1 MTLPTPPPRT
11 IQQRLAGL
19 NPRQQEA
26 VRYIDGPC
34 LVLAGAG
41 SGKTSVITTKIAY
54 LVQVCGMS
62 ARRIAAVTFT
72 NKAAREMKERV
83 GSMLKGKEGH
93 GLTVSTFH
101 TLGLN
106 IIRRELKA
114 LGYRPGFSLFDPE
127 DAKALLRDLMHKDAQ
142 VDADQINAVQHRISE
157 WKNDLVLP
165 GQAMSHAADEDE
177 LFAARVYEAYNRHL
191 KAYNAVDFDDLILL
205 PVVLLRDDPE
215 ALARWRKRIHY
226 MLVDEY
232 QDTNVSQ
239 YQLVKLLMGE
249 RKTFTV
255 VGDDDQ
261 SIYAW
266 RGARPENLVTLG
278 EDFPRLDVIKLEQ
291 NYRSTGT
298 ILRAANTLI
307 SNNPHVYEK
316 TLWSD
321 MGDGAPIRV
330 VVNRHEEAE
339 ADRVA
344 SEILT
349 RRIKER
355 AEWRDFAVL
364 YRGNFQA
371 RLLELKLQHYQIPYK
386 LSGGTSFFSRNEIKD
401 AMAYLRLLINP
412 ADDNAFLRIVNVP
425 RREIGP
431 STLEKLANYA
441 NDQATGRSISLFA
454 ACHELGLA
462 EQLPVRAVERL
473 GRFTHFIDGVRRRMD
488 GGDAIA
494 AIRDMLREMDYEAW
508 LYQNAS
514 APTIA
519 ERRMANV
526 WILIDQL
533 EKSMQASPEDEGP
546 DESTASEETE
556 TDSVEA
562 AISRLV
568 LRDILEQQAEE
579 DDSDRVQLLTM
590 HASKG
595 LEFPHVYLMGLEEEL
610 LPHRNA
616 VEAGTVEEERRL
628 AYVGITRAR
637 RTLTLTLARQRKT
650 YGELMDCAPSR
661 FLDELPEADLE
672 WEGRPDREDPEKK
685 QARGQDAI
693 AGLRSLLG

>member
-1 MTLPTPPPRT
+1 MS
-11 IQQRLAGL
+11 IQQRLAKL
-19 NPRQQEA
+19 NPRQREA

-54 LVQVCGMS
+54 LVQECGMS

-83 GSMLKGKEGH
+83 GQMLKGKEGH

-101 TLGLN
+101 TLGLT
-106 IIRRELKA
+106 IIRSELKT
-114 LGYRPGFSLFDPE
+114 LGYKAGFSLFDPD
-127 DAKALLRDLMHKDAQ
+127 DAKALLRDLMNKDAQ
-142 VDADQINAVQHRISE
+142 VDADQINRVQATISN
-157 WKNDLVLP
+157 WKNDLILP
-165 GQAMSHAADEDE
+165 GQALSHAADEDE

-239 YQLVKLLMGE
+239 YLLVKLLMGE
-249 RKTFTV
+249 RQTFTV

-278 EDFPRLDVIKLEQ
+278 EDFPRLQVIKLEQ

-307 SNNPHVYEK
+307 ANNPHVYDK
-316 TLWSD
+316 TLWSE
-321 MGDGAPIRV
+321 MGPGEPIRV

-339 ADRVA
+339 AERVA

-349 RRIKER
+349 RRIKES

-431 STLEKLANYA
+431 GTLEKLANYA
-441 NDQATGRSISLFA
+441 TERGGSLFA
-454 ACHELGLA
+454 ACQEMGLA
-462 EQLPVRAVERL
+462 ELLPTRAVERL
-473 GRFTHFIDGVRRRMD
+473 GRFTHFIEAVRRRMD

-494 AIRDMLREMDYEAW
+494 AIREMIREMDYEAW

-533 EKSMQASPEDEGP
+533 EKSMDREE
-546 DESTASEETE
+546 ESSASEETE
-556 TDSVEA
+556 TDGVEA

-616 VEAGTVEEERRL
+616 IEAGTVEEERRL

-637 RTLTLTLARQRKT
+637 QTLTLTLARSRKA
-650 YGELMDCAPSR
+650 YGELMDCTPSR
-661 FLDELPEADLE
+661 FLDELPADDLE
-672 WEGRPDREDPEKK
+672 WEGRADKEDPDKK

>member
-1 MTLPTPPPRT
+1 MSTPSPIR
-11 IQQRLAGL
+11 QRLAKL

-26 VRYIDGPC
+26 ARYIDGPC

-54 LVQVCGMS
+54 LIQECGMS
-62 ARRIAAVTFT
+62 ARKIAAVTFT

-83 GSMLKGKEGH
+83 GQMLQGREGH

-106 IIRRELKA
+106 IIRGELKT
-114 LGYRPGFSLFDPE
+114 LGYKPGFSLFDPE
-127 DAKALLRDLMHKDAQ
+127 DAKALLRDLMQKEADTDAE
-142 VDADQINAVQHRISE
+142 QINAVQGQISQ

-165 GQAMSHAADEDE
+165 GQAISHAADEDAQY
-177 LFAARVYEAYNRHL
+177 AARVYEAYSRHL

-205 PVVLLRDDPE
+205 PVVVLRDNPDV
-215 ALARWRKRIHY
+215 LARWRRKIHY

-239 YQLVKLLMGE
+239 YQLVRLLMAE
-249 RKTFTV
+249 RATFTV

-266 RGARPENLVTLG
+266 RGARPENLVILG
-278 EDFPRLDVIKLEQ
+278 EDFPRLNVIKLEQ

-307 SNNPHVYEK
+307 GNNPHIYEK
-316 TLWSD
+316 TLWSE
-321 MGDGAPIRV
+321 MGQGDAIRV
-330 VVNRHEEAE
+330 IVNRHEEAE
-339 ADRVA
+339 AERVA

-412 ADDNAFLRIVNVP
+412 GDDNAFLRIVNVP
-425 RREIGP
+425 RREVGP
-431 STLEKLANYA
+431 GTLEKLANYA
-441 NDQATGRSISLFA
+441 TERHVSLFA
-454 ACHELGLA
+454 ACHEIGL
-462 EQLPVRAVERL
+462 EQVLPTRAVERL
-473 GRFTHFIDGVRRRMD
+473 SRFTHFIDGVRRRMD
-488 GGDAIA
+488 QGDAIA
-494 AIRDMLREMDYEAW
+494 AIREMLQDMDYEAW
-508 LYQNAS
+508 LFQNAS
-514 APTIA
+514 APTVA

-526 WILIDQL
+526 WTLVDQL
-533 EKSMQASPEDEGP
+533 EKSMHRDDEDGE
-546 DESTASEETE
+546 ASEET
-556 TDSVEA
+556 DDVQS

-616 VEAGTVEEERRL
+616 IEAGTIEEERRL

-650 YGELMDCAPSR
+650 YGELLDCTPSR
-661 FLDELPEADLE
+661 FLEELPPDDLE
-672 WEGRPDREDPEKK
+672 WEGRADKEDPEKK
-685 QARGQDAI
+685 QARGKDAL
-693 AGLRSLLG
+693 AGIRSLLG

>member
-1 MTLPTPPPRT
+1 MS
-11 IQQRLAGL
+11 IKQRLAKL

-54 LVQVCGMS
+54 LVQECGMS
-62 ARRIAAVTFT
+62 ARKIAAVTFT

-83 GSMLKGKEGH
+83 GQLLQGREGH

-106 IIRRELKA
+106 IIRSELKA
-114 LGYRPGFSLFDPE
+114 LGYKPGFSLFDPE
-127 DAKALLRDLMHKDAQ
+127 DAKALLRDLMNKDAQ
-142 VDADQINAVQHRISE
+142 VDADQINRVQSQIST
-157 WKNDLVLP
+157 WKNDLVMP
-165 GQAMSHAADEDE
+165 GQALSHAVDDDEQY
-177 LFAARVYEAYNRHL
+177 AARLFEAYNRHL

-205 PVVLLRDDPE
+205 PVVLLQSDPE
-215 ALARWRKRIHY
+215 ALSRWRKRIHY

-239 YQLVKLLMGE
+239 YLLVKLLMEE
-249 RKTFTV
+249 RATFTV

-278 EDFPRLDVIKLEQ
+278 EDFSRLRVIKLEQ
-291 NYRSTGT
+291 NYRSTGV

-307 SNNPHVYEK
+307 ANNPHVYEK

-321 MGDGAPIRV
+321 MGPGDPIRI

-339 ADRVA
+339 AERVA

-349 RRIKER
+349 RRIKESS
-355 AEWRDFAVL
+355 EWRDFAVL

-386 LSGGTSFFSRNEIKD
+386 LSGGTSFFSRGEIKD

-412 ADDNAFLRIVNVP
+412 GDDNAFLRIVNVP

-431 STLEKLANYA
+431 GTLEKLANYA
-441 NDQATGRSISLFA
+441 TERGGSLFA
-454 ACHELGLA
+454 ACHELGL
-462 EQLPVRAVERL
+462 EQVLPTRAVERL
-473 GRFTHFIDGVRRRMD
+473 GRFVHFIDGVRKRMD
-488 GGDAIA
+488 QGDAIA
-494 AIRDMLREMDYEAW
+494 AIREMVRDMDYESW

-519 ERRMANV
+519 ERRMGNV

-533 EKSMQASPEDEGP
+533 EKSMEREEG
-546 DESTASEETE
+546 EET
-556 TDSVEA
+556 DDVES

-595 LEFPHVYLMGLEEEL
+595 LEFPHVYLMGLEEDL
-610 LPHRNA
+610 LPHRNSI
-616 VEAGTVEEERRL
+616 EAGTVEEERRL

-637 RTLTLTLARQRKT
+637 RTLTLTLARQRKA
-650 YGELMDCAPSR
+650 YGELMDCTPSR
-661 FLDELPEADLE
+661 FLDELPADDLE
-672 WEGRPDREDPEKK
+672 WEGRADKEDPDKK
-685 QARGQDAI
+685 QARGKDAI

>member
-1 MTLPTPPPRT
+1 MSIR
-11 IQQRLAGL
+11 QRLAKL

-26 VRYIDGPC
+26 VRFIDGPC

-41 SGKTSVITTKIAY
+41 SGKTSVITSKIAY
-54 LVQVCGMS
+54 LVQECGMS
-62 ARRIAAVTFT
+62 ARKIAAVTFT

-83 GSMLKGKEGH
+83 GQLLKGREGH

-106 IIRRELKA
+106 IIRSELKT
-114 LGYRPGFSLFDPE
+114 LGYKPGFSLFDPE
-127 DAKALLRDLMHKDAQ
+127 DAKALLRDLMQKDAQ
-142 VDADQINAVQHRISE
+142 IDADQINRVQGQIST

-165 GQAMSHAADEDE
+165 GDALSHAADDDE
-177 LFAARVYEAYNRHL
+177 QFAARVYEAYNRHL

-215 ALARWRKRIHY
+215 ALARWRRKIHY

-239 YQLVKLLMGE
+239 YLLVKLLMAE
-249 RKTFTV
+249 RATFTV

-278 EDFPRLDVIKLEQ
+278 EDFPRLNVIKLEQ

-307 SNNPHVYEK
+307 ANNPHVYEK
-316 TLWSD
+316 ALWSELGP
-321 MGDGAPIRV
+321 GDAIRV
-330 VVNRHEEAE
+330 VVSRHEEAE

-431 STLEKLANYA
+431 GTLEKLANYA
-441 NDQATGRSISLFA
+441 NDQATGRSLSLFA
-454 ACHELGLA
+454 ACHEMGL
-462 EQLPVRAVERL
+462 EQVLPARAVERL

-488 GGDAIA
+488 SGDAIA
-494 AIRDMLREMDYEAW
+494 AIREMLREMDYEAW
-508 LYQNAS
+508 LHQNAS
-514 APTIA
+514 APTVA

-526 WILIDQL
+526 WTLIDQL
-533 EKSMQASPEDEGP
+533 EKSMEQAADDGADDDSL
-546 DESTASEETE
+546 ATE
-556 TDSVEA
+556 TDGVEA

-595 LEFPHVYLMGLEEEL
+595 LEFPHVYLMGLEEDL

-637 RTLTLTLARQRKT
+637 RTLTLTLARQRKA
-650 YGELMDCAPSR
+650 YGELLDCTPSR
-661 FLDELPEADLE
+661 FLDELPPDDLD
-672 WEGRPDREDPEKK
+672 WEGRADKEDPEKK
-685 QARGQDAI
+685 QARGKDAI

>member
-1 MTLPTPPPRT
+1 MSPT
-11 IQQRLAGL
+11 IASRLAGL

-54 LVQVCGMS
+54 LVQECGMS

-106 IIRRELKA
+106 IIRGELKA

-127 DAKALLRDLMHKDAQ
+127 DAKALLRDLMNKDAQ
-142 VDADQINAVQHRISE
+142 VDADQINAVQHQISQ

-165 GQAMSHAADEDE
+165 GQALSHAADDDE
-177 LFAARVYEAYNRHL
+177 QYAARVYEAYVRHL

-215 ALARWRKRIHY
+215 ALARWRRKIHY

-232 QDTNVSQ
+232 QDTNISQ
-239 YQLVKLLMGE
+239 YLLVRLLMGE
-249 RKTFTV
+249 RSTFTV

-278 EDFPRLDVIKLEQ
+278 EDFPRLKVIKLEQ

-307 SNNPHVYEK
+307 ANNPHVYDK
-316 TLWSD
+316 TLWSE
-321 MGDGAPIRV
+321 MGEGAAIRV

-339 ADRVA
+339 AERVA

-349 RRIKER
+349 RRIKES

-441 NDQATGRSISLFA
+441 NERSISLFA
-454 ACHELGLA
+454 ACHELGL
-462 EQLPVRAVERL
+462 EQQLPVKAVERL

-488 GGDAIA
+488 QGDAID
-494 AIRDMLREMDYEAW
+494 AIRGMLHEMDYEAW

-526 WILIDQL
+526 WVLVDQL
-533 EKSMQASPEDEGP
+533 EKSMNRDPED
-546 DESTASEETE
+546 TASTETE
-556 TDSVEA
+556 TDDVEA

-616 VEAGTVEEERRL
+616 IEAGTVEEERRL

-637 RTLTLTLARQRKT
+637 RTLTLTLARQRKA
-650 YGELMDCAPSR
+650 YGELMDCTPSR
-661 FLDELPEADLE
+661 FLDELPEGDLE
-672 WEGRPDREDPEKK
+672 WEGRADREDPQKK
-685 QARGQDAI
+685 QARGQDAL
-693 AGLRSLLG
+693 AGIRSLLG

>member
-1 MTLPTPPPRT
+1 MSLPISIHKR
-11 IQQRLAGL
+11 IAGL

-54 LVQVCGMS
+54 LVQECGMS
-62 ARRIAAVTFT
+62 ARKIAAVTFT

-83 GSMLKGKEGH
+83 GEMLKGREGH

-106 IIRRELKA
+106 IIRGELKT
-114 LGYRPGFSLFDPE
+114 LGYKPGFSLFDPE
-127 DAKALLRDLMHKDAQ
+127 DAKALLRDLMQKEADTDAE
-142 VDADQINAVQHRISE
+142 QINAVQSQISQ

-165 GQAMSHAADEDE
+165 GQAISHAADEDAQY
-177 LFAARVYEAYNRHL
+177 AARVYEAYNRHL

-205 PVVLLRDDPE
+205 PVVLLRDNPD
-215 ALARWRKRIHY
+215 ALARWQRKIHY

-239 YQLVKLLMGE
+239 YQLVKLLMAE
-249 RKTFTV
+249 RATFTV

-278 EDFPRLDVIKLEQ
+278 EDFARLNVIKLEQ
-291 NYRSTGT
+291 NYRSTGI

-307 SNNPHVYEK
+307 GHNPHVYEK
-316 TLWSD
+316 TLWSE
-321 MGDGAPIRV
+321 MGQGHAIRV
-330 VVNRHEEAE
+330 IVNRHEEAE
-339 ADRVA
+339 AERVA

-412 ADDNAFLRIVNVP
+412 GDDNAFLRIVNVP
-425 RREIGP
+425 RREVGP
-431 STLEKLANYA
+431 GTLEKLANYA
-441 NDQATGRSISLFA
+441 TERHVSLFA
-454 ACHELGLA
+454 ACHEIGL
-462 EQLPVRAVERL
+462 EQVLPTRAVERL
-473 GRFTHFIDGVRRRMD
+473 SRFTHFIDGVRRRMD
-488 GGDAIA
+488 QGDAIA
-494 AIRDMLREMDYEAW
+494 AIREMLHDMDYEAW
-508 LYQNAS
+508 LFQNAS
-514 APTIA
+514 APTVA

-526 WILIDQL
+526 WTLVDQL
-533 EKSMQASPEDEGP
+533 EKSMHRDDEDGE
-546 DESTASEETE
+546 ASEET
-556 TDSVEA
+556 DDVQS

-595 LEFPHVYLMGLEEEL
+595 LEFPHVYLMGLEEDL

-616 VEAGTVEEERRL
+616 IETGTIEEERRL

-650 YGELMDCAPSR
+650 YGELLDCTPSR
-661 FLDELPEADLE
+661 FLEELPPDDLE
-672 WEGRPDREDPEKK
+672 WEGRADKEDPEKK
-685 QARGQDAI
+685 QARGQDAL
-693 AGLRSLLG
+693 AGIRSLLG

>member
-1 MTLPTPPPRT
+1 MS
-11 IQQRLAGL
+11 IQQRLAKL

-54 LVQVCGMS
+54 LVQECGMS

-83 GSMLKGKEGH
+83 GQMLKGKEGH

-106 IIRRELKA
+106 IIRGELKT
-114 LGYRPGFSLFDPE
+114 LGYKPGFSLFDPE
-127 DAKALLRDLMHKDAQ
+127 DAKALLRDLMNKDAQ
-142 VDADQINAVQHRISE
+142 VDAEQINAVQSQISQ
-157 WKNDLVLP
+157 WKNDLILP
-165 GQAMSHAADEDE
+165 GEALSHAVDDDQH
-177 LFAARVYEAYNRHL
+177 FAARVYEAYGRHL

-205 PVVLLRDDPE
+205 PVALLQCDPE
-215 ALARWRKRIHY
+215 ALARWRRKIHY

-239 YQLVKLLMGE
+239 YLLVKLLMEE

-266 RGARPENLVTLG
+266 RGARPENLITLG
-278 EDFPRLDVIKLEQ
+278 EDFPRLKVVKLEQ

-307 SNNPHVYEK
+307 ANNPHVYEK
-316 TLWSD
+316 SLWSD
-321 MGDGAPIRV
+321 MGDGEAIRV

-339 ADRVA
+339 AERVA

-431 STLEKLANYA
+431 GTLEKLANYA
-441 NDQATGRSISLFA
+441 TERGCSLFG
-454 ACHELGLA
+454 ACHELGL
-462 EQLPVRAVERL
+462 EQLLPVRAVERL

-488 GGDAIA
+488 GGDAIH

-533 EKSMQASPEDEGP
+533 EKSMQRAP
-546 DESTASEETE
+546 DETGDESLASEDTE
-556 TDSVEA
+556 TDSVQA

-595 LEFPHVYLMGLEEEL
+595 LEFPHVYLMGWEEEL

-616 VEAGTVEEERRL
+616 IEAGTVEEERRL

-637 RTLTLTLARQRKT
+637 RTLTLTLARQRKA
-650 YGELMDCAPSR
+650 YGELMDCTQSR
-661 FLDELPEADLE
+661 FLDELPDQDLA
-672 WEGRPDREDPEKK
+672 WEGRADKEDPDKK
-685 QARGQDAI
+685 QARGKDAL
-693 AGLRSLLG
+693 AGIRSLLN

>member
-1 MTLPTPPPRT
+1 MS
-11 IQQRLAGL
+11 IKQRLAKL

-54 LVQVCGMS
+54 LVQECGMS

-83 GSMLKGKEGH
+83 GQMLKGREGH

-106 IIRRELKA
+106 IIRAELKA
-114 LGYRPGFSLFDPE
+114 LGYKPGFSLFDPE
-127 DAKALLRDLMHKDAQ
+127 DAKALLRDLMNKDAQ
-142 VDADQINAVQHRISE
+142 VDADQINRVQHQISQ
-157 WKNDLVLP
+157 WKNDLILP
-165 GQAMSHAADEDE
+165 GQALSHAADDDE
-177 LFAARVYEAYNRHL
+177 QYAARVFEAYGRHL

-215 ALARWRKRIHY
+215 ALARWRRKIHY

-239 YQLVKLLMGE
+239 YQLVQLLMGE

-278 EDFPRLDVIKLEQ
+278 EDFPRLNVIKLEQ

-307 SNNPHVYEK
+307 ANNPHVYEK
-316 TLWSD
+316 TLWSE
-321 MGDGAPIRV
+321 MGQGAAIRV

-339 ADRVA
+339 AERVA

-431 STLEKLANYA
+431 GTLEKLANYA
-441 NDQATGRSISLFA
+441 TERGISLFA
-454 ACHELGLA
+454 ACHELGL
-462 EQLPVRAVERL
+462 EQLLPTRAVERL
-473 GRFTHFIDGVRRRMD
+473 SRFTHFIDGVRRRMD
-488 GGDAIA
+488 RGDAIA

-533 EKSMQASPEDEGP
+533 EKSMQREPEET
-546 DESTASEETE
+546 TASEETE
-556 TDSVEA
+556 TEGVEA
-562 AISRLV
+562 AIARLV

-616 VEAGTVEEERRL
+616 IEAGTVEEERRL

-637 RTLTLTLARQRKT
+637 QTLTLTLARQRRA

-661 FLDELPEADLE
+661 FLDELPADDLD
-672 WEGRPDREDPEKK
+672 WEGRADKEDPDKK

>member
-1 MTLPTPPPRT
+1 MS
-11 IQQRLAGL
+11 IQQRLAKL

-83 GSMLKGKEGH
+83 GQMLKGKEGH

-106 IIRRELKA
+106 IIRGELKA
-114 LGYRPGFSLFDPE
+114 LGYKPGFSLFDPE
-127 DAKALLRDLMHKDAQ
+127 DAKALLRDLMNKDAQ
-142 VDADQINAVQHRISE
+142 VDAEQINAVQHQISE

-165 GQAMSHAADEDE
+165 GQALSHAVDEDE
-177 LFAARVYEAYNRHL
+177 QYAARVYEAYVRHL

-205 PVVLLRDDPE
+205 PVVLLKDNPE
-215 ALARWRKRIHY
+215 VLARWRRKIHY

-239 YQLVKLLMGE
+239 YLLVKLLMEE

-278 EDFPRLDVIKLEQ
+278 EDFPRLNVIKLEQ

-307 SNNPHVYEK
+307 ANNPHVYEK
-316 TLWSD
+316 TLWSE
-321 MGDGAPIRV
+321 MGQGAPIRV

-339 ADRVA
+339 AERVA

-431 STLEKLANYA
+431 GTLEKLANYA
-441 NDQATGRSISLFA
+441 TERGASLFD
-454 ACHELGLA
+454 ACHELGL
-462 EQLPVRAVERL
+462 EQQLPARAVERL

-488 GGDAIA
+488 EGDSLA
-494 AIRDMLREMDYEAW
+494 AIRGMLHEMDYEAW

-526 WILIDQL
+526 WTLIDQL
-533 EKSMQASPEDEGP
+533 EKSMKHDPEERAAEIEAED
-546 DESTASEETE
+546 AAETG
-556 TDSVEA
+556 DVEA

-579 DDSDRVQLLTM
+579 DDTDKVQLLTM

-616 VEAGTVEEERRL
+616 IEAGTVEEERRL

-637 RTLTLTLARQRKT
+637 QTLTLTLARQRKAF
-650 YGELMDCAPSR
+650 GELMDCTPSR
-661 FLDELPEADLE
+661 FLDELPPDDLE
-672 WEGRPDREDPEKK
+672 WEGRADKEDPEKK

>member
-1 MTLPTPPPRT
+1 MS
-11 IQQRLAGL
+11 IKQRLAKL

-54 LVQVCGMS
+54 LVQECGMS
-62 ARRIAAVTFT
+62 ARKIAAVTFT

-83 GSMLKGKEGH
+83 GQLLQGREGH

-106 IIRRELKA
+106 IIRSELKT
-114 LGYRPGFSLFDPE
+114 LGYKPGFSLFDPE
-127 DAKALLRDLMHKDAQ
+127 DAKALLRDLMNKDAQ
-142 VDADQINAVQHRISE
+142 VDADQINRVQSQIST

-165 GQAMSHAADEDE
+165 GQALSHAADEDE
-177 LFAARVYEAYNRHL
+177 QYAARLYEAYNRHL

-205 PVVLLRDDPE
+205 PVVLLQSDSE
-215 ALARWRKRIHY
+215 ALARWQRKIHY

-239 YQLVKLLMGE
+239 YLLVKLLMQE
-249 RKTFTV
+249 RATFTV

-278 EDFPRLDVIKLEQ
+278 EDFTRLRVIKLEQ
-291 NYRSTGT
+291 NYRSTGV

-307 SNNPHVYEK
+307 ANNPHVYEK

-321 MGDGAPIRV
+321 MGPGDPIRI
-330 VVNRHEEAE
+330 VVNRHEDAEAE
-339 ADRVA
+339 RVA

-349 RRIKER
+349 RRIKESS
-355 AEWRDFAVL
+355 EWRDFAVL

-412 ADDNAFLRIVNVP
+412 GDDNAFLRIVNVP

-431 STLEKLANYA
+431 GTLEKLANYA
-441 NDQATGRSISLFA
+441 TERDGSLFA
-454 ACHELGLA
+454 ACHELGL
-462 EQLPVRAVERL
+462 EQVLSTRAVERL
-473 GRFTHFIDGVRRRMD
+473 GRFVHFIDGVRKRMD
-488 GGDAIA
+488 QGDAVA
-494 AIRDMLREMDYEAW
+494 AIREMMRDMDYEAW

-533 EKSMQASPEDEGP
+533 EKSMEREEG
-546 DESTASEETE
+546 EET
-556 TDSVEA
+556 DDVES

-595 LEFPHVYLMGLEEEL
+595 LEFPHVYLMGLEEDL
-610 LPHRNA
+610 LPHRNSI
-616 VEAGTVEEERRL
+616 EADTVEEERRL

-637 RTLTLTLARQRKT
+637 RTLTLTLARQRKA

-661 FLDELPEADLE
+661 FLEELPAEDLE
-672 WEGRPDREDPEKK
+672 WEGRADKEDPTKK
-685 QARGQDAI
+685 QARGKDAI

>member
-1 MTLPTPPPRT
+1 
-11 IQQRLAGL
+11 
-19 NPRQQEA
+19 
-26 VRYIDGPC
+26 
-34 LVLAGAG
+34 
-41 SGKTSVITTKIAY
+41 
-54 LVQVCGMS
+54 
-62 ARRIAAVTFT
+62 
-72 NKAAREMKERV
+72 
-83 GSMLKGKEGH
+83 
-93 GLTVSTFH
+93 
-101 TLGLN
+101 
-106 IIRRELKA
+106 
-114 LGYRPGFSLFDPE
+114 
-127 DAKALLRDLMHKDAQ
+127 
-142 VDADQINAVQHRISE
+142 
-157 WKNDLVLP
+157 
-165 GQAMSHAADEDE
+165 
-177 LFAARVYEAYNRHL
+177 YEAYNRHL

-205 PVVLLRDDPE
+205 PVVLLRDDSE

-239 YQLVKLLMGE
+239 YQLVQLLMGE
-249 RKTFTV
+249 RQTFTV

-278 EDFPRLDVIKLEQ
+278 EDFPRLKVVKLEQ

-307 SNNPHVYEK
+307 ANNPHVYEK

-355 AEWRDFAVL
+355 GEWRDFAVL

-431 STLEKLANYA
+431 GTLEKLANYA
-441 NDQATGRSISLFA
+441 NDPATGRGISLFA
-454 ACHELGLA
+454 ACHELGL
-462 EQLPVRAVERL
+462 EQQLPTRAVERL

-488 GGDAIA
+488 QGDAIA

-533 EKSMQASPEDEGP
+533 EKSMQADPEDASPE
-546 DESTASEETE
+546 ESTASEETE

-616 VEAGTVEEERRL
+616 IEAGTVEEERRL

-637 RTLTLTLARQRKT
+637 RTLTLTLARQRKA
-650 YGELMDCAPSR
+650 YGELMDCAASR
-661 FLDELPEADLE
+661 FLDELPAADLE

-685 QARGQDAI
+685 QARGKDAI

>member
-1 MTLPTPPPRT
+1 MS
-11 IQQRLAGL
+11 IQQRLNGL
-19 NPRQQEA
+19 NSRQQEA

-54 LVQVCGMS
+54 LVQECGMS

-106 IIRRELKA
+106 IIRGELKA

-127 DAKALLRDLMHKDAQ
+127 DAKALLRDLMNKDAQ
-142 VDADQINAVQHRISE
+142 VDADQINAVQHQISQ

-165 GQAMSHAADEDE
+165 GQALSHAADDDE
-177 LFAARVYEAYNRHL
+177 QYAARVFEAYVRHL

-215 ALARWRKRIHY
+215 ALARWRRKIHY

-232 QDTNVSQ
+232 QDTNISQ
-239 YQLVKLLMGE
+239 YLLVRLLMGE
-249 RKTFTV
+249 RSTFTV

-278 EDFPRLDVIKLEQ
+278 EDFPRLKVIKLEQ

-307 SNNPHVYEK
+307 ANNPHVYDK
-316 TLWSD
+316 TLWSE
-321 MGDGAPIRV
+321 MGEGAAIRV

-339 ADRVA
+339 AERVA

-441 NDQATGRSISLFA
+441 NDQASGRNISLFA
-454 ACHELGLA
+454 ACHELGL
-462 EQLPVRAVERL
+462 EQLLPARAMERL
-473 GRFTHFIDGVRRRMD
+473 SRFTHFIDGVRRRMD
-488 GGDAIA
+488 QGDAID
-494 AIRDMLREMDYEAW
+494 AIRGMLHEMDYEAW

-526 WILIDQL
+526 WLLVDQL
-533 EKSMQASPEDEGP
+533 EKSMDRDPED
-546 DESTASEETE
+546 TASTETE
-556 TDSVEA
+556 TDDVEA

-616 VEAGTVEEERRL
+616 IEVGTVEEERRL

-650 YGELMDCAPSR
+650 YGELMDCTPSR
-661 FLDELPEADLE
+661 FLDELPEGDLE
-672 WEGRPDREDPEKK
+672 WEGRADREDPEKK

>member
-1 MTLPTPPPRT
+1 MSSILSR
-11 IQQRLAGL
+11 IKGL

-54 LVQVCGMS
+54 LVQECGMS

-83 GSMLKGKEGH
+83 GQMLKGKEGH

-106 IIRRELKA
+106 IIRGELKT
-114 LGYRPGFSLFDPE
+114 LGYKPGFSLFDPE
-127 DAKALLRDLMHKDAQ
+127 DAKALLRDLMNKDAQ
-142 VDADQINAVQHRISE
+142 VDAEQINAVQAKIST

-165 GQAMSHAADEDE
+165 GQALSHAEDEDE
-177 LFAARVYEAYNRHL
+177 QFAARVYEAYMRHL

-205 PVVLLRDDPE
+205 PVVLLQNDAE
-215 ALARWRKRIHY
+215 ALARWRRKIHY

-239 YQLVKLLMGE
+239 YLLVKLLMAE
-249 RKTFTV
+249 RATFTV

-278 EDFPRLDVIKLEQ
+278 EDFPRLNVIKLEQ

-307 SNNPHVYEK
+307 ANNPHVYDK
-316 TLWSD
+316 TLWSE

-339 ADRVA
+339 AERVA
-344 SEILT
+344 SEMLT
-349 RRIKER
+349 RRIKEK

-431 STLEKLANYA
+431 GTLEKLANYA
-441 NDQATGRSISLFA
+441 NDQASGRAISLFN
-454 ACHELGLA
+454 ACRELGL
-462 EQLPVRAVERL
+462 EQVLPTRAVERL
-473 GRFTHFIDGVRRRMD
+473 GRFTHFIEGVRKRMD
-488 GGDAIA
+488 QGDAIA
-494 AIRDMLREMDYEAW
+494 AIRDMLRDMDYEAW

-533 EKSMQASPEDEGP
+533 EKSLNRDPEED
-546 DESTASEETE
+546 DDSTATE
-556 TDSVEA
+556 TDGVEA

-595 LEFPHVYLMGLEEEL
+595 LEFPHVYLMGLEEDL

-616 VEAGTVEEERRL
+616 IEVGTVEEERRL

-637 RTLTLTLARQRKT
+637 RTLTMTLARQRKA
-650 YGELMDCAPSR
+650 YGELMDCQPSR
-661 FLDELPEADLE
+661 FLDELPADDLE
-672 WEGRPDREDPEKK
+672 WEGRADKEDPDKK
-685 QARGQDAI
+685 QARGKDAI

>member
-1 MTLPTPPPRT
+1 MSPT
-11 IQQRLAGL
+11 IASRLAGL

-54 LVQVCGMS
+54 LVQECGMS

-106 IIRRELKA
+106 IIRRELKV

-127 DAKALLRDLMHKDAQ
+127 DAKALLRDLMNKDAQ
-142 VDADQINAVQHRISE
+142 VDADQINAVQHQISQ

-165 GQAMSHAADEDE
+165 GQALSHAADDDE
-177 LFAARVYEAYNRHL
+177 QYAARVFEAYVRHL

-205 PVVLLRDDPE
+205 PVVLLRDNPE
-215 ALARWRKRIHY
+215 ALARWRRKIHY

-232 QDTNVSQ
+232 QDTNISQ
-239 YQLVKLLMGE
+239 YLLVRLLMGE
-249 RKTFTV
+249 RSTFTV

-278 EDFPRLDVIKLEQ
+278 EDFPRLKVIKLEQ

-307 SNNPHVYEK
+307 ANNPHVYDK
-316 TLWSD
+316 TLWSE
-321 MGDGAPIRV
+321 MGEGAAIRV

-339 ADRVA
+339 AERVA

-441 NDQATGRSISLFA
+441 NDPATGRGISLFA
-454 ACHELGLA
+454 ACHELGL
-462 EQLPVRAVERL
+462 EQQLSVRAVERL

-488 GGDAIA
+488 QGDAIE
-494 AIRDMLREMDYEAW
+494 AIRGMLHEMDYEAW

-526 WILIDQL
+526 WVLVDQL
-533 EKSMQASPEDEGP
+533 EKSMNRDPED
-546 DESTASEETE
+546 TASEETE
-556 TDSVEA
+556 TDDVEA

-616 VEAGTVEEERRL
+616 IEVDTVEEERRL

-650 YGELMDCAPSR
+650 YGELMDCTPSR
-661 FLDELPEADLE
+661 FLDELPEGDLE
-672 WEGRPDREDPEKK
+672 WEGRADREDPEKK

>member
-1 MTLPTPPPRT
+1 MSDIR
-11 IQQRLAGL
+11 QRLAKL

-26 VRYIDGPC
+26 VRFIDGPC

-54 LVQVCGMS
+54 LVQECGMS
-62 ARRIAAVTFT
+62 ARKIAAVTFT

-83 GSMLKGKEGH
+83 GQLLKGREGY

-101 TLGLN
+101 NLGLN

-114 LGYRPGFSLFDPE
+114 LGFRPGFSLFDPE
-127 DAKALLRDLMHKDAQ
+127 DAKALLRDLMQKEADTDAE
-142 VDADQINAVQHRISE
+142 QINGVQSQISQ
-157 WKNDLVLP
+157 WKNDLILP
-165 GQAMSHAADEDE
+165 GPAISHAEDEDQQY
-177 LFAARVYEAYNRHL
+177 AARIYEAYNRHL
-191 KAYNAVDFDDLILL
+191 KAYNAVDFDDLIML
-205 PVVLLRDDPE
+205 PVVLLKTDPE
-215 ALARWRKRIHY
+215 ALARWRKRIQY

-239 YQLVKLLMGE
+239 YQLVKMLMDE
-249 RKTFTV
+249 RATFTV

-278 EDFPRLDVIKLEQ
+278 EDFPRLNVIKLEQ
-291 NYRSTGT
+291 NYRSTAT

-307 SNNPHVYEK
+307 ANNPHVYEK

-321 MGDGAPIRV
+321 MGPGDPIRV

-339 ADRVA
+339 AERVA
-344 SEILT
+344 GEILT
-349 RRIKER
+349 RRIKES

-371 RLLELKLQHYQIPYK
+371 RLLELKLQHHQIPYK

-401 AMAYLRLLINP
+401 SMAYLRLLINP
-412 ADDNAFLRIVNVP
+412 DDNNAFLRIVNVP

-431 STLEKLANYA
+431 GTMEKLANYA
-441 NDQATGRSISLFA
+441 SERGASLLA
-454 ACHELGLA
+454 ACQEIGL
-462 EQLPVRAVERL
+462 EQVLPTRAVERL
-473 GRFTHFIDGVRRRMD
+473 GRFAHFIDGVRKRMD
-488 GGDAIA
+488 QGDAIA
-494 AIRDMLREMDYEAW
+494 AIREMIRDMDYEAW

-526 WILIDQL
+526 WTLIDQL
-533 EKSMQASPEDEGP
+533 EKSMHRDDEDGE
-546 DESTASEETE
+546 AAEET
-556 TDSVEA
+556 DDVQS

-610 LPHRNA
+610 LPHRNSI
-616 VEAGTVEEERRL
+616 ESGTVEEERRL

-637 RTLTLTLARQRKT
+637 RTLTLTLARQRKA
-650 YGELMDCAPSR
+650 YGELLDCTPSR
-661 FLDELPEADLE
+661 FLDELPADDLE
-672 WEGRPDREDPEKK
+672 WEGRADKENPEKK
-685 QARGQDAI
+685 QERGQSAI

>member
-1 MTLPTPPPRT
+1 
-11 IQQRLAGL
+11 A
-19 NPRQQEA
+19 E
-26 VRYIDGPC
+26 V
-34 LVLAGAG
+34 
-41 SGKTSVITTKIAY
+41 
-54 LVQVCGMS
+54 
-62 ARRIAAVTFT
+62 
-72 NKAAREMKERV
+72 
-83 GSMLKGKEGH
+83 
-93 GLTVSTFH
+93 
-101 TLGLN
+101 
-106 IIRRELKA
+106 
-114 LGYRPGFSLFDPE
+114 
-127 DAKALLRDLMHKDAQ
+127 
-142 VDADQINAVQHRISE
+142 
-157 WKNDLVLP
+157 
-165 GQAMSHAADEDE
+165 
-177 LFAARVYEAYNRHL
+177 
-191 KAYNAVDFDDLILL
+191 
-205 PVVLLRDDPE
+205 
-215 ALARWRKRIHY
+215 LARWRRRIHY

-239 YQLVKLLMGE
+239 YQLVKLLMAE
-249 RKTFTV
+249 RSTFTV

-278 EDFPRLDVIKLEQ
+278 EDFPRLKVIKLEQ

-298 ILRAANTLI
+298 ILRAANALI
-307 SNNPHVYEK
+307 AHNPHVYDK
-316 TLWSD
+316 TLWSE
-321 MGDGAPIRV
+321 MGEGDPIRV

-339 ADRVA
+339 AERVA

-431 STLEKLANYA
+431 GTLEKLANYA
-441 NDQATGRSISLFA
+441 TQRNVSLFA

-462 EQLPVRAVERL
+462 EQLPARAVERL
-473 GRFTHFIDGVRRRMD
+473 ARFTHFIDGVRRRMD
-488 GGDAIA
+488 EGEALP
-494 AIRDMLREMDYEAW
+494 AIRGMLHEMDYEAW

-526 WILIDQL
+526 WTLIDQL
-533 EKSMQASPEDEGP
+533 EKSLRQDPE
-546 DESTASEETE
+546 ESGSALE
-556 TDSVEA
+556 TDANAETDDVEA

-579 DDSDRVQLLTM
+579 DDTDRVQLLTM

-616 VEAGTVEEERRL
+616 IEMGTVEEERRL

-637 RTLTLTLARQRKT
+637 RTLTLTLARQRKAF
-650 YGELMDCAPSR
+650 GELMDCAPSR
-661 FLDELPEADLE
+661 FLDELPDGDLE
-672 WEGRPDREDPEKK
+672 WEGRADKEDPDRK

-693 AGLRSLLG
+693 AGLRSLLS

>member
-1 MTLPTPPPRT
+1 MNTPAT
-11 IQQRLAGL
+11 IQQRLARL

-54 LVQVCGMS
+54 LVQACGMS

-83 GSMLKGKEGH
+83 GQMLKGREGH

-127 DAKALLRDLMHKDAQ
+127 DAKALLRDLMQKDAQ
-142 VDADQINAVQHRISE
+142 VDADQINAVQQRISA
-157 WKNDLVLP
+157 WKNDLILP
-165 GQAMSHAADEDE
+165 GQAMSHAADDDE

-215 ALARWRKRIHY
+215 ALVRWRKRIHY

-239 YQLVKLLMGE
+239 YQLVQLLMGE
-249 RKTFTV
+249 RQTFTV

-278 EDFPRLDVIKLEQ
+278 EDFPRLRVVKLEQ

-307 SNNPHVYEK
+307 ANNPHVYEK
-316 TLWSD
+316 TLWSE
-321 MGDGAPIRV
+321 MGEGAPIRV

-339 ADRVA
+339 AERVA

-349 RRIKER
+349 RRIKEK

-371 RLLELKLQHYQIPYK
+371 RLLELKLQHYQVPYK

-431 STLEKLANYA
+431 GTLEKLANYA
-441 NDQATGRSISLFA
+441 NAPATGRGISLFA

-488 GGDAIA
+488 QGDAIA

-533 EKSMQASPEDEGP
+533 EKSMQADPE
-546 DESTASEETE
+546 ESSASEETE

-616 VEAGTVEEERRL
+616 IEAGTVEEERRL

-637 RTLTLTLARQRKT
+637 RTLTLTLARQRKA

-661 FLDELPEADLE
+661 FLDELPAEDLE

>member
-1 MTLPTPPPRT
+1 MNAPVKT
-11 IQQRLAGL
+11 IRERIRGL
-19 NPRQQEA
+19 NPRQREA
-26 VRYIDGPC
+26 VHYIDGPC

-54 LVQVCGMS
+54 LIQECGMS

-83 GSMLKGKEGH
+83 SSMLQGREGH

-106 IIRRELKA
+106 IIRGELKA
-114 LGYRPGFSLFDPE
+114 LGYKPGFSLFDPE
-127 DAKALLRDLMHKDAQ
+127 DAKALLRDLMNKDAQ
-142 VDADQINAVQHRISE
+142 VDADQINQVQAVISN

-165 GQAMSHAADEDE
+165 GQALSHAATEDE
-177 LFAARVYEAYNRHL
+177 QYAARVYEAYVRHL

-215 ALARWRKRIHY
+215 ALARWRRKIHY

-239 YQLVKLLMGE
+239 YMLVRMLMSE
-249 RKTFTV
+249 RQTFTV

-278 EDFPRLDVIKLEQ
+278 EDFPRLNVIKLEQ
-291 NYRSTGT
+291 NYRSTGI

-307 SNNPHVYEK
+307 ANNPHVYDK

-321 MGDGAPIRV
+321 MGQGDPIRV
-330 VVNRHEEAE
+330 VVTRHEEAE
-339 ADRVA
+339 TERVA

-386 LSGGTSFFSRNEIKD
+386 LSGGTSFFSRGEIKD

-431 STLEKLANYA
+431 TTLEKLANYA
-441 NDQATGRSISLFA
+441 TERGVSLFA

-462 EQLPVRAVERL
+462 EQLPARAVERL
-473 GRFTHFIDGVRRRMD
+473 TRFTHFIDGVRRRMD
-488 GGDAIA
+488 EGDAIA
-494 AIRDMLREMDYEAW
+494 AIREMMREMDYEAW

-533 EKSMQASPEDEGP
+533 EKSMQSDPEEN
-546 DESTASEETE
+546 TASTDTE
-556 TDSVEA
+556 TDDVES

-610 LPHRNA
+610 LPHRNSI
-616 VEAGTVEEERRL
+616 EAGTVEEERRL

-637 RTLTLTLARQRKT
+637 RTLTMTLARQRKA
-650 YGELMDCAPSR
+650 YGELMDCVPSR
-661 FLDELPEADLE
+661 FLDELPPDDLE
-672 WEGRPDREDPEKK
+672 WEGRADREDPDRK
-685 QARGQDAI
+685 QERGKSAI
-693 AGLRSLLG
+693 AGLRSLLD